1 MTYFP
6 PERPSFM
13 EKIFIA
19 TPTYGYQAYID
30 YMNGVINFISSEA
43 PKDLKYTTSIHLHS
57 GSALVTHARN
67 NCVAEF
73 LKTDHTKL
81 MFIDSD
87 IGFEPENI
95 WRLLRKDEDLVLS
108 PYVLKNFSGQER
120 KDFILHYD
128 NPENIEVE
136 PDGFTQIEAGPAGF
150 MMIDRSVF
158 EKLHEAYP
166 EKKTVMRH
174 VVQGKVTEDPEYYTY
189 FDCINEEG
197 FAGRGEDISFCKLWT
212 SIGGKIFCDT
222 EAKLSHC
229 GTRQF
234 SGSLIES
241 LVEKS

>member
-1 MTYFP
+1 
-6 PERPSFM
+6 M
-13 EKIFIA
+13 EKLFIA

-43 PKDLKYTTSIHLHS
+43 PKDLKYTTTVHLHS

-81 MFIDSD
+81 LFIDSD

-95 WRLLRKDEDLVLS
+95 WRLLRKNEDVVLA
-108 PYVLKNFSGQER
+108 PYVLKNFSGVEK
-120 KDFILHYD
+120 KDFILHYE
-128 NPENIEVE
+128 NPENIKVQA
-136 PDGFTQIEAGPAGF
+136 DGFAEINAGPAGF

-166 EKKTVMRH
+166 EKKVVMRH
-174 VVQGKVTEDPEYYTY
+174 VIQGKVTEDPEYYTY
-189 FDCINEEG
+189 FDCINEKG
-197 FAGRGEDISFCKLWT
+197 QAGSGEDISFCKIWKD
-212 SIGGKIFCDT
+212 IGGKIFCDT
-222 EAKLSHC
+222 EAKLTHC

-241 LVEKS
+241 LVEKN